1 MQVMTKHFGEV
12 EIEDSK
18 LVTFE
23 KGIYGF
29 EALTRYVI
37 LYDTE
42 TEQNQAFCWL
52 QSLDDTD
59 ICLPMIDPISWFPT
73 YSPEVDDE
81 AILSIGD
88 LAETDLSVFSVIVV
102 PDKVE
107 NITVNL
113 KAPIIINKQTY
124 KGVQVIV
131 EGEAYQVRH
140 RLYAEEAKDGE

>member
-29 EALTRYVI
+29 EALTKYVI

-52 QSLDDTD
+52 QSLDDTE
-59 ICLPMIDPISWFPT
+59 ICLPMIDPIAWFPA

-140 RLYAEEAKDGE
+140 RLYAEETKDGE